1 MRNVCV
7 IDCKYKYK
15 HIYIY
20 HHTYDLYIHIYIH
33 VCVCQCMC
41 LGILQYIMGLLPCQN
56 SFQAQNTARSFSSI
70 ALSMALDLNS
80 KSPAAGGSQ

>member
-1 MRNVCV
+1 M
-7 IDCKYKYK
+7 
-15 HIYIY
+15 IYIY
-20 HHTYDLYIHIYIH
+20 VCVRVC